1 MQILTFVKKQ
11 RKCKNEGYLS
21 KQKNYK
27 TSQCVRNLGIILDS
41 QINFIPQI

>member
-1 MQILTFVKKQ
+1 MKVI
-11 RKCKNEGYLS
+11 YLN
-21 KQKNYK
+21 KKNYK